1 MFTWKNTKKQMK
13 FCNELWD
20 RIIKDELNFPYR
32 LSQDVKRLRREL
44 LTLEKIL
51 EDPWRNEVRE

>member
-20 RIIKDELNFPYR
+20 RITKDELNFPYR
-32 LSQDVKRLRREL
+32 LAQDVKRLRREL

-51 EDPWRNEVRE
+51 KDPWRNEVRE